1 MSIQQKM
8 RLLANWL
15 PAGLPHFTHGTTT
28 YLHLK
33 DVPYELESIIARW
46 LILNPNFTEHD
57 SQECVLMD
65 HPDGL
70 AISQEGWQEFVSWIL
85 KTLTDR
91 LYAMEVKQCC

>member
-15 PAGLPHFTHGTTT
+15 PAGLPHFPQGSKT

-46 LILNPNFTEHD
+46 LALNPNLTEHD
-57 SQECVLMD
+57 SQGCVLMD

-70 AISQEGWQEFVSWIL
+70 AISQDGWEEFVYWFVETL
-85 KTLTDR
+85 KDR
-91 LYAMEVKQCC
+91 LDAMEGSQ